1 VILVIGGRSKIG
13 SAVIDGL
20 LDRGQAVRALAR
32 SGEVASAPPDGA
44 EVVVGDLAD
53 GDSLHRAMAGVDRA
67 FLLCGPTPE
76 EVRFNRNAIDAA
88 KAAGVHRLVRSS
100 ILGSDATSAAT
111 FVRDH
116 GACDAYLR
124 DSGLPHVIIRP
135 NLFLQNV
142 LENTVPSI
150 GEDGVFYQN
159 AGAARISMVDTRDA
173 AAVAVAALTGFGD
186 DGDAL
191 DVTGPV
197 ALSYDDVAA
206 ALSSSLARPITYVDA
221 PDEAMRRALGGFGL
235 GEWMV
240 GALVDL
246 YQDYRRSGTN
256 GYAAAVSDIVSRAT
270 GRPPRTLDD
279 LLDERK

>member
-1 VILVIGGRSKIG
+1 
-13 SAVIDGL
+13 
-20 LDRGQAVRALAR
+20 
-32 SGEVASAPPDGA
+32 
-44 EVVVGDLAD
+44 
-53 GDSLHRAMAGVDRA
+53 M
-67 FLLCGPTPE
+67 
-76 EVRFNRNAIDAA
+76 
-88 KAAGVHRLVRSS
+88 
-100 ILGSDATSAAT
+100 
-111 FVRDH
+111 
-116 GACDAYLR
+116 
-124 DSGLPHVIIRP
+124 IIRP
-135 NLFLQNV
+135 TLFLQNV

-279 LLDERK
+279 LLDERT